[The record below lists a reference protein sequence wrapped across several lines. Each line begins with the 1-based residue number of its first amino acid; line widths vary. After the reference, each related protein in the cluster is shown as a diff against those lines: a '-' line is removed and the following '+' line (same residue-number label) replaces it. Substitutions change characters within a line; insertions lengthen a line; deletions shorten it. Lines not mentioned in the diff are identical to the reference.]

1 MNRFPPALAALV
13 LAAALLFAPVAQAA
27 APPQL
32 WQTPTVGSDAPGF
45 AAGQF
50 ATPQGIGV
58 NPNNGHLYVAD
69 LTNNRIDELSAWG
82 VFVKAFGWG
91 VRDGAEELETCTAE
105 TTCQKGIKG
114 AGAGQIG
121 EPYGVAVDDAG
132 NVYVDE
138 PFRYSVGH
146 QERTTYRVQKFSS
159 TGEFLLTFGGGV
171 ITGGAAGTGDLSSG
185 SKSVTSVTATTK
197 AFEEG
202 QTITGTGIPPET
214 RIVAVG
220 VGTLTLSEAATAS
233 GSGVALTVAEGT
245 GNAPANERQR
255 IVLSGSPTAT
265 GGSFS
270 LTLPAGS
277 ADASFAVGSNQVT
290 ATTNASGTFHVG
302 DATNVRSARGQ
313 GNLTAGSETIASL
326 STSQGSFQAGQPIS
340 GAGIAT
346 GTTIASVGAGTLTLS
361 APATESGSEVSL
373 TAATKIAAIDP
384 ADGSLTLSANASSVP
399 APEEII
405 QAKETTAPIPFNA
418 TASEVEEALEALS
431 AIGAGDVSITGPAA
445 GPWTAEFEGPLLG
458 DVDVAQLI
466 SDSTRLAGPQTITI
480 HAASSSFTLTF
491 NSQTTAPIP
500 SNASAATVQFALEA
514 LSTIGAGNVS
524 IAGPGGGPWQVTF
537 TGALAGEAQPK
548 IKISLVGI
556 AEVTAPAA
564 AALTARQGAGAAEIC
579 TAAHASDCRGGLG
592 SGSEAEPG
600 QFSAPHRGN
609 ENDIEATGTKIAVGP
624 DGGVFVG
631 DRERIEEF
639 EPSGAFKAEIPIPGT
654 SIPEETVQSL
664 AMDGAGNFYAGLWGK
679 EGVAKLD
686 PSGKEL
692 HHYQLPIG
700 TLVPAPQ
707 TLAADGGGELY
718 VVQDPG
724 SNGLPELE
732 ARIVEF
738 GADFA
743 KLIPSQE
750 EEEENA
756 GKDKKNQRFFP
767 ETPEKAELLGL
778 ATSEACGIE
787 GHDVYVS
794 AFGPTHVNVRAF
806 GPPPQDTSPPCEPPP
821 QVPPTISDSYALS
834 AGADSAVVQAKI
846 NPHFWA
852 DTTYQVH
859 YGTGKCSEGGCE
871 QAAPAS
877 PAQLINRVLDEP
889 VKSAAVN
896 LPGLDPGTTYHY
908 RFVAQSGGGGPVDGP
923 EGTFTTASLPLAPRS
938 ECPNQVF
945 RSGPAAALPDCRA
958 YEMVSP
964 VDKNGADIVSLI
976 NVNGLTTAFDE
987 SAAEGGRLAYSA
999 FRAFGDAQSAP
1010 YTLQYIATRHE
1021 RGSPE
1026 EGWTSQALNPP
1037 RGLPIY
1043 PDGFTVENEFR
1054 AFTPDLCRSWLVHDA
1069 DPTLA
1074 PDAIAGFPNVYRR
1087 SNCGPQAGTFEAITT
1102 AEPPGVKPAGY
1113 SLDLQGASADGS
1125 HTVFQA
1131 AAKLT
1136 PNANAGANAQ
1146 CYESVGEGSPLRLL
1160 SVLPNGSAS
1169 EADCSLGTDDEIG
1182 LGNSGV
1188 RSATLDHAISTDG
1201 QRIYWSASPAKNEG
1215 GPGQIYLRKEGKDPT
1230 IEVSGAVSKTAAAR
1244 FLAAAADG
1252 SRAIFQIEDREAP
1265 QDGNL
1270 YEFNAAKAKATLIA
1284 PRAIGLLGASEDASR
1299 LYFASEAALGGG
1311 AVEGKPNLYFREG
1324 TKAPRFVATLSA
1336 ADADRTVNC
1345 DGCFSPL
1352 AFDPIARI
1360 STVSPDGLHAIFMSS
1375 ASLTGFDNTDANS
1388 GEADAEVY
1396 LYDASANAGAGQL
1409 LCVSCDPSGVRPA
1422 GRELPYTIH
1431 QKSHTWAAAQIPH
1444 PTNQVYAPRVLSAN
1458 GSHLFFE
1465 SYEPL
1470 VLRDTDNRQD
1480 VYEWERSESA
1490 EECEEDGA
1498 ELYAQAN
1505 GGCLSLISSGKSSQD
1520 SELLDI
1526 SADGTD
1532 AFFTTGSSLVSQD
1545 PGLIDVYDARTEGG
1559 FPPPPALREE
1569 CEGQACQPTL
1579 EAPNDPTPASSA
1591 FEGAGNV
1598 AGEPKPS
1605 SCRKPRVRR
1614 KGRCVT
1620 RKHKSARRHHRANV
1634 GAGVD

>member
-1 MNRFPPALAALV
+1 MAAAKKIRPSFALAAL

-27 APPQL
+27 APHRL
-32 WQTPTVGSDAPGF
+32 WTTPAEGDAPGSASGRF
-45 AAGQF
+45 DR
-50 ATPQGIGV
+50 PWGIGV
-58 NPNNGHLYVAD
+58 APEAPGHVYVAD
-69 LTNNRIDELSAWG
+69 LLNSRIDELSAWG
-82 VFVKAFGWG
+82 VFVKAWGWG
-91 VRDGAEELETCTAE
+91 VRNGAEELQTCGPGAIPASP
-105 TTCQKGIKG
+105 CQEGIEG
-114 AGAGQIG
+114 GGAGQLAV
-121 EPYGVAVDDAG
+121 PLGVAVDDAG
-132 NVYVDE
+132 DIYVDE
-138 PFRYSVGH
+138 PLTYFVGH
-146 QERTTYRVQKFSS
+146 EERHNFRVQKFNSA
-159 TGEFLLTFGGGV
+159 GEFLLAFGGGV
-171 ITGGAAGTGDLSSG
+171 ITGGAEGTGNLSSG
-185 SKSVTSVTATTK
+185 SAVVRSVAATAK
-197 AFEEG
+197 AFEVG
-202 QTITGTGIPPET
+202 QTIAGAGIPAQT
-214 RIVAVG
+214 RILEVG
-220 VGTLTLSEAATAS
+220 VGTLTLSKPASAS
-233 GSGVALTVAEGT
+233 GSGVALTVAEGAS
-245 GNAPANERQR
+245 NVAANERQR
-255 IVLSGSPTAT
+255 VAIGGSPT
-265 GGSFS
+265 GGSFR
-270 LTLPAGS
+270 LIFAAG
-277 ADASFAVGSNQVT
+277 ATDGTVIAGSNQVT
-290 ATTNASGTFHVG
+290 ATTHASGSFHVG
-302 DATNVRSARGQ
+302 DRTNVSSASGT
-313 GNLTAGSETIASL
+313 GTLTAGSEVVSGLTTEHGA
-326 STSQGSFQAGQPIS
+326 FAAGQPIE
-340 GAGIAT
+340 GKGIPAN
-346 GTTIASVGAGTLTLS
+346 TTIASVGAGTLTLS
-361 APATESGSEVSL
+361 APATSSESGASL
-373 TAATKIAAIDP
+373 TAFTTIAAIDP
-384 ADGSLTLSANASSVP
+384 SNGSLTLSANATGEPNDPIRAS
-399 APEEII
+399 
-405 QAKETTAPIPFNA
+405 ETTAALPFNA
-418 TASEVEEALEALS
+418 SAAEVQAKLEALA
-431 AIGAGDVSITGPAA
+431 AIGAGDVLVSGSPG
-445 GPWTAEFEGPLLG
+445 GPWTAEFKGPLFA
-458 DVDVAQLI
+458 DTD
-466 SDSTRLAGPQTITI
+466 LAAMSADP
-480 HAASSSFTLTF
+480 STLT
-491 NSQTTAPIP
+491 P
-500 SNASAATVQFALEA
+500 SGSATV
-514 LSTIGAGNVS
+514 T
-524 IAGPGGGPWQVTF
+524 T
-537 TGALAGEAQPK
+537 
-548 IKISLVGI
+548 
-556 AEVTAPAA
+556 
-564 AALTARQGAGAAEIC
+564 LTQGAGAAEIC

-600 QFSAPHRGN
+600 QFSAPHRG
-609 ENDIEATGTKIAVGP
+609 DGTSSEASGTKIAVGP
-624 DGGVFVG
+624 NGGVFVG

-639 EPSGAFKAEIPIPGT
+639 EPNGTFKAEVAVPG
-654 SIPEETVQSL
+654 ETVQSL

-686 PSGKEL
+686 PSGKEV
-692 HHYQLPIG
+692 HHYQVKIE
-700 TLVPAPQ
+700 TTVPAPQ

-718 VVQDPG
+718 GVENLAGEGTPR
-724 SNGLPELE
+724 LE
-732 ARIVEF
+732 PRLVEF
-738 GADFA
+738 GADFT

-756 GKDKKNQRFFP
+756 AKDKKNQRFFP

-778 ATSEACGIE
+778 AVGGACDIPPPGDLYASVGGN
-787 GHDVYVS
+787 GHS
-794 AFGPTHVNVRAF
+794 SVRAF
-806 GPPPQDTSPPCEPPP
+806 GPAPQNFGGSCEPPP
-821 QVPPTISDSYALS
+821 QVAPTIVDQYALS
-834 AGADSAVVQAKI
+834 AGTDVAVVGATI
-846 NPHFWA
+846 NPHFWP

-877 PAQLINRVLDEP
+877 PAQLVNRVLDEP

-923 EGTFTTASLPLAPRS
+923 EGTFTTASLPLAPKAN
-938 ECPNQVF
+938 CPNQAF
-945 RSGPAAALPDCRA
+945 RSGPAAGLPDCRA

-964 VDKNGADIVSLI
+964 IDKNGADIVSLI

-1043 PDGFTVENEFR
+1043 PDGLTVENEFR

-1102 AEPPGVKPAGY
+1102 AEPPGVKPANY
-1113 SLDLQGASADGS
+1113 TLDLQGASADGA
-1125 HTVFQA
+1125 HAVFQA

-1169 EADCSLGTDDEIG
+1169 EADCSLGTDNDVG
-1182 LGNSGV
+1182 LGSGV

-1201 QRIYWSASPAKNEG
+1201 QRIYWSASPAKNAG

-1230 IEVSGAVSKTAAAR
+1230 IEVSGTVSKTAAAR
-1244 FLAAAADG
+1244 FLTAAADG
-1252 SRAIFQIEDREAP
+1252 SRAIFQIEDKEAP
-1265 QDGNL
+1265 QNGNL

-1324 TKAPRFVATLSA
+1324 TKAPRFVATLSI
-1336 ADADRTVNC
+1336 ADARATNAQC
-1345 DGCFSPL
+1345 GFCFSPL
-1352 AFDPIARI
+1352 ADEPVQRTAF
-1360 STVSPDGLHAIFMSS
+1360 VSADGLGVVFMSS

-1422 GRELPYTIH
+1422 GRELPYTIQ

-1444 PTNQVYAPRVLSAN
+1444 PTNQVYAPRVLSAD
-1458 GSHLFFE
+1458 GSRLFFE

-1480 VYEWERSESA
+1480 VYEWERSESE

-1526 SADGTD
+1526 NADGTD

-1545 PGLIDVYDARTEGG
+1545 PGLIDVYDARREGG
-1559 FPPPPALREE
+1559 FPPPPPLREE